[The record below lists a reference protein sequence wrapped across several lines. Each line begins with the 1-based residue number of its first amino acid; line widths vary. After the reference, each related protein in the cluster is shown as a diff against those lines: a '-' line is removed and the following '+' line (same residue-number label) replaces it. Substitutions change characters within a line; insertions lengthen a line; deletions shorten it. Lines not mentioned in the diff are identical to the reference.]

1 MPVPLRVRAGKVSLF
16 YPTPTLSTRMSEVSV
31 NPRSGF
37 VNIVGNP
44 NVGKSTLMNLLV
56 GERVSIITSKAQTT
70 RHRIM
75 GIVNTPELQ
84 IVYSDTPGVLRPSY
98 KLQESMLEFSESAL
112 GDADVLLYVTDT
124 VETADKNE
132 FFLNRVRGIKCPLI
146 LIINKVDL
154 TNEEALVA
162 LVERWHK
169 ELPEAEI
176 IPISAL
182 NNFNVEALR
191 RRIESLIPP
200 SPPYFDKDALTDKP
214 ARFFVT
220 EIIREKVLLYY
231 QKEIPY
237 SVEVVVET
245 FREEVDRIHIQ
256 ALIVAERESQKG
268 IIIGHKGA
276 ALKKVGTMARRDMER
291 FFDKRIFL
299 ELFVKV
305 EKDWRNRDNLLRAYG
320 YRLD

>member
-1 MPVPLRVRAGKVSLF
+1 
-16 YPTPTLSTRMSEVSV
+16 MSEVV
-31 NPRSGF
+31 QEPIHRSGF

-56 GERVSIITSKAQTT
+56 GERVSIITAKAQTT

-84 IVYSDTPGVLRPSY
+84 IVYSDTPGVLRPNY

-132 FFLNRVRGIKCPLI
+132 FFLERVRGLQCPVL

-154 TNEEALVA
+154 TTQSGLEE
-162 LVERWHK
+162 LVERWHR
-169 ELPEAEI
+169 EIPQAEI
-176 IPISAL
+176 VPISAL
-182 NNFNVEALR
+182 NNFNVLPLR

-237 SVEVVVET
+237 SVEVVVES
-245 FREEVDRIHIQ
+245 FKEEDERIHIQ
-256 ALIVAERESQKG
+256 ALIIVERDSQKG

-276 ALKKVGTMARRDMER
+276 ALKKVGMMARKDMER

-299 ELFVKV
+299 EIFVKV
-305 EKDWRNRDNLLRAYG
+305 EKDWRSRDNMLRAYG

>member
-1 MPVPLRVRAGKVSLF
+1 MTEEKKEQ
-16 YPTPTLSTRMSEVSV
+16 TH
-31 NPRSGF
+31 RSGF

-84 IVYSDTPGVLRPSY
+84 IVYSDTPGVLRPNY

-132 FFLNRVRGIKCPLI
+132 FFLERVRGVKCPVL
-146 LIINKVDL
+146 LLINKVDL
-154 TNEEALVA
+154 TTQSELEA
-162 LVERWHK
+162 LVERWHQ

-176 IPISAL
+176 IPLSAL
-182 NNFNVEALR
+182 NNFNVQPLKK
-191 RRIESLIPP
+191 RIESLIPP
-200 SPPYFDKDALTDKP
+200 SPPYFEKDALTDKP
-214 ARFFVT
+214 ARFFGT
-220 EIIREKVLLYY
+220 EIIREKILLYY

-237 SVEVVVET
+237 SVEVVVEA
-245 FREEVDRIHIQ
+245 FREEEARIHIQ
-256 ALIVAERESQKG
+256 ALIIVERDSQKG
-268 IIIGHKGA
+268 IIIGHKGV
-276 ALKKVGTMARRDMER
+276 ALKKVGSMARRDMER
-291 FFDKRIFL
+291 FFEKKIFL

>member
-1 MPVPLRVRAGKVSLF
+1 MTEEKKEQ
-16 YPTPTLSTRMSEVSV
+16 TH
-31 NPRSGF
+31 RSGF

-84 IVYSDTPGVLRPSY
+84 IVYSDTPGVLRPNY

-132 FFLNRVRGIKCPLI
+132 FFLERVRGVKCPVL
-146 LIINKVDL
+146 LLINKVDL
-154 TNEEALVA
+154 TTQSELEV
-162 LVERWHK
+162 LVERWHQ

-176 IPISAL
+176 IPLSAL
-182 NNFNVEALR
+182 NNFNVQPLKK
-191 RRIESLIPP
+191 RIESLIPP
-200 SPPYFDKDALTDKP
+200 SPPYFEKDALTDKP

-220 EIIREKVLLYY
+220 EIIREKILLYY

-237 SVEVVVET
+237 SVEVVVEA
-245 FREEVDRIHIQ
+245 FREEESRIHIQ
-256 ALIVAERESQKG
+256 ALIIVERDSQKG
-268 IIIGHKGA
+268 IIIGHKGV
-276 ALKKVGTMARRDMER
+276 ALKKVGSMARRDMER
-291 FFDKRIFL
+291 FFEKKIFL

>member
-1 MPVPLRVRAGKVSLF
+1 MTEEKKEQ
-16 YPTPTLSTRMSEVSV
+16 TH
-31 NPRSGF
+31 RSGF

-84 IVYSDTPGVLRPSY
+84 IVYSDTPGVLRPNY

-132 FFLNRVRGIKCPLI
+132 FFLERVRGVKCPVL
-146 LIINKVDL
+146 LLINKVDL
-154 TNEEALVA
+154 TTQPELEA
-162 LVERWHK
+162 LVERWHQ

-176 IPISAL
+176 IPLSAL
-182 NNFNVEALR
+182 NNFNVQTLKK
-191 RRIESLIPP
+191 RIESLIPP
-200 SPPYFDKDALTDKP
+200 SPPYFEKDALTDKP

-220 EIIREKVLLYY
+220 EIIREKILLYY

-237 SVEVVVET
+237 SVEVVVEA
-245 FREEVDRIHIQ
+245 FREEEARIHIQ
-256 ALIVAERESQKG
+256 ALIIVERDSQKG
-268 IIIGHKGA
+268 IIIGHKGV
-276 ALKKVGTMARRDMER
+276 ALKKVGSMARRDMER
-291 FFDKRIFL
+291 FFEKKIFL

>member
-1 MPVPLRVRAGKVSLF
+1 MTEEKKEQ
-16 YPTPTLSTRMSEVSV
+16 TH
-31 NPRSGF
+31 RSGF

-84 IVYSDTPGVLRPSY
+84 IVYSDTPGVLRPNY

-132 FFLNRVRGIKCPLI
+132 FFLERVRGVKCPVL
-146 LIINKVDL
+146 LLINKVDL
-154 TNEEALVA
+154 TTQSELEA
-162 LVERWHK
+162 LVERWHQ

-176 IPISAL
+176 IPLSAL
-182 NNFNVEALR
+182 NNFNVQPLKK
-191 RRIESLIPP
+191 RIESLIPP
-200 SPPYFDKDALTDKP
+200 SPPYFEKDALTDKP

-220 EIIREKVLLYY
+220 EIIREKILLYY

-237 SVEVVVET
+237 SVEVVVEA
-245 FREEVDRIHIQ
+245 FREEDARIHIQ
-256 ALIVAERESQKG
+256 ALIIVERDSQKG
-268 IIIGHKGA
+268 IIIGHKGV
-276 ALKKVGTMARRDMER
+276 ALKKVGSMARRDMER
-291 FFDKRIFL
+291 FFEKKIFL

>member
-1 MPVPLRVRAGKVSLF
+1 MTEEKKEQ
-16 YPTPTLSTRMSEVSV
+16 TH
-31 NPRSGF
+31 RSGF

-84 IVYSDTPGVLRPSY
+84 IVYSDTPGVLRPNY

-132 FFLNRVRGIKCPLI
+132 FFLERVRGVKCPVL
-146 LIINKVDL
+146 LLINKVDL
-154 TNEEALVA
+154 TTQPELEA
-162 LVERWHK
+162 LVERWHQ

-176 IPISAL
+176 IPLSAL
-182 NNFNVEALR
+182 NNFNVQPLKK
-191 RRIESLIPP
+191 RIESLIPP
-200 SPPYFDKDALTDKP
+200 SPPYFEKDALTDKP

-220 EIIREKVLLYY
+220 EIIREKILLYY

-237 SVEVVVET
+237 SVEVVVEA
-245 FREEVDRIHIQ
+245 FREEEARIHIQ
-256 ALIVAERESQKG
+256 ALIVVERDSQKG
-268 IIIGHKGA
+268 IIIGHKGV
-276 ALKKVGTMARRDMER
+276 ALKKVGSMARRDMER
-291 FFDKRIFL
+291 FFEKKIFL